1 MGSTQRDDTWS
12 TLLQSVAN
20 TRDREAF
27 QKLFEH
33 FAPLVKGFCLSKP
46 VAGQSSN
53 LADEVVQEVM
63 IKVWQKASSFDAS
76 KASASTWI
84 FTLARNCR
92 IDLIR
97 RNKRHDND
105 PLTSDDLWASD
116 EDAAPVTHLQKVRDA
131 HLLQKACQE
140 LPPEQLQVIGKVFVE
155 GKTHAETAEELD
167 MRKNTDNKSKSR
179 RKKKRKQNPA

>member
-76 KASASTWI
+76 KASASTWPPPPSSA
-84 FTLARNCR
+84 FSQTPPPSRARS
-92 IDLIR
+92 
-97 RNKRHDND
+97 
-105 PLTSDDLWASD
+105 PAS
-116 EDAAPVTHLQKVRDA
+116 
-131 HLLQKACQE
+131 
-140 LPPEQLQVIGKVFVE
+140 
-155 GKTHAETAEELD
+155 
-167 MRKNTDNKSKSR
+167 SS
-179 RKKKRKQNPA
+179 